1 MRVIVGDDSPPRWR
15 GTDPHKVLD
24 PLREMIRNECPRGN
38 EGFVAEDLDLILKYF
53 GVNYGLDDYG
63 RIRFIEVKH
72 GEAILGYAQ
81 SKTFTLIDMLM
92 RAGDE
97 ALVKAGVLSESC
109 YDGFFIVG
117 HDADAVHD
125 ESTTYTLYSFAKK
138 QRVSMDFAGFVD
150 WLNTPY
156 S

>member
-1 MRVIVGDDSPPRWR
+1 MIVGDDSAPRWR

-24 PLREMIRNECPRGN
+24 PLREMIRNECPTGR
-38 EGFVAEDLDLILKYF
+38 EGFVAEDLDLIIKYF
-53 GVNYGLDDYG
+53 GVNYGLDSNG
-63 RIRFIEVKH
+63 RIRLIEVKH
-72 GEAILGYAQ
+72 GDAVIGYAQ
-81 SKTFTLIDMLM
+81 SKTFTLIDQLM

-97 ALVKAGVLSESC
+97 ALVKSGVLRESC
-109 YDGFFIVG
+109 YDGFYIVG

-125 ESTTYTLYSFAKK
+125 ESTTYVVYSFAVPG
-138 QRVSMDFAGFVD
+138 RVSMDFAGFVD